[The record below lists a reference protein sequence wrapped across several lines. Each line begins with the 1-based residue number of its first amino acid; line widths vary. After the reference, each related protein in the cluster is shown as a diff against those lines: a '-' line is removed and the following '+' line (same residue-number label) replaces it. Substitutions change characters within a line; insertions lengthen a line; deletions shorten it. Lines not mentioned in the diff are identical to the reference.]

1 MEVKMKYV
9 SVMELNEEISED
21 WYNDFRLYDMA
32 VEDILGEIDRDEDSE
47 TQNCNYYICEVN
59 DE

>member
-1 MEVKMKYV
+1 MKYV